1 MDITLHDYYTVHK
14 VTGKDVEAIMQL
26 YYKLQEAGYVL
37 DIHEENIM
45 LKNDRWYLVDFCHME
60 PITNEIEYCM
70 WEEEATNLQEF
81 NQYTIKYLN
90 FFIDKVGYKQQCSVL
105 PFITVGG
112 RKIVM

>member
-1 MDITLHDYYTVHK
+1 MHDYYTVHK
-14 VTGKDVEAIMQL
+14 VTGKDVEV
-26 YYKLQEAGYVL
+26 GYVLL

-105 PFITVGG
+105 PFYLTIGAC
-112 RKIVM
+112 KIVM